1 MTGLGP
7 YLLVAAVA
15 ALLTWLLTPLAIRL
29 ARRVGAVDRPGDRKV
44 HAIATP
50 TLGGLAI
57 WGGFIGALLV
67 AWRMDAFSRMFSFS
81 TEPVGIAVGA
91 TLMLAIGVVDDL
103 YGLTAPAKLAA
114 QVIAAAVMTLSG
126 VQLLYVWLPFAEQ
139 LAISPDIGVPL
150 TILVVIV
157 TVNAVNLVDGLDGL
171 AAGLVAIGALAY
183 FVFSYRT
190 GPSGLYVGSAPP
202 SAPLL
207 AAIIVGACAG
217 FLPHN
222 FNPARVF
229 MGDTGAMLLGTL
241 LSAATITGVGRTTA
255 PRVSDGIALVIPV
268 AIPIL
273 VLGLPFLD
281 AVFAIVRRIRS
292 GQGVMVA
299 DKAHLHHR
307 LLEIGHS
314 HRKAVL
320 LLWLWSAF
328 LAASTVAL
336 SFTGPSRV
344 VPAFL
349 VVFGVGALLLLAP
362 QRRLGRPREEKPQV
376 PSAPGVGE
384 PPL

>member
-1 MTGLGP
+1 MLRGLLP
-7 YLLVAAVA
+7 YLLAAGVA
-15 ALLTWLLTPLAIRL
+15 ALVTWLLTPAVIAL
-29 ARRVGAVDRPGDRKV
+29 ARRIGAVDQPGDRKV

-57 WGGFIGALLV
+57 WAGFLGALLV
-67 AWRMDAFSRMFSFS
+67 ASRMDAFRELFVLAPGPIGFLFSS
-81 TEPVGIAVGA
+81 EPVGVAIGA
-91 TLMLAIGVVDDL
+91 TLMVVIGIVDDVL
-103 YGLTAPAKLAA
+103 GLTAPAKLAG
-114 QVIAAAVMTLSG
+114 QIFAATVMTVTGVQFLWFWLPGAGNIVLSG
-126 VQLLYVWLPFAEQ
+126 
-139 LAISPDIGVPL
+139 DIGVPL
-150 TILVVIV
+150 TVLIVIV

-171 AAGLVAIGALAY
+171 AAGLVAIGAFAY

-190 GPSGLYVGSAPP
+190 SPSGLYAGGPTP
-202 SAPLL
+202 APLL
-207 AAIIVGACAG
+207 AAITVGACVG

-241 LSAATITGVGRTTA
+241 LAGATVTGIGRTA
-255 PRVSDGIALVIPV
+255 QPQLGDGVALVIPV

-273 VLGLPFLD
+273 VLALPFVDVVLS
-281 AVFAIVRRIRS
+281 IVRRIRS
-292 GQGVMVA
+292 GAGVMKA

-336 SFTGPSRV
+336 SFTGPRRV
-344 VPAFL
+344 VPVFL
-349 VVFGVGALLLLAP
+349 VVLAGGAVLLLA
-362 QRRLGRPREEKPQV
+362 QSRRQLRTRG
-376 PSAPGVGE
+376 
-384 PPL
+384 